1 MTDTKTTQRPVPWLA
16 LAGLGGFWLIGV
28 RMLSPQWSV
37 YDQYNYGWAV
47 PFLCAYLLWQRWPNR
62 PETGTVHLLPTITIL
77 AICALLLL
85 PTRVIVE
92 ANPIWRAGSW
102 AMALEL
108 VILTLG
114 MVYLAGG
121 KSWLRHFGFPVVFFL
136 IAVPWPSLW
145 EGAVVQNLMRVNT
158 AIVVEALTALGVP
171 ALAHGN
177 VIEISTGLV
186 GIDEACSGIRS
197 LQATLMIA
205 LFFGELYRLRVAR
218 RAWLVVAGVALA
230 LVSNLART
238 FVLVWVCTKS
248 GIGALDKWH
257 DPTGIAILLVCFG

>member
-1 MTDTKTTQRPVPWLA
+1 MTDTKTTQRPVLWLA

-62 PETGTVHLLPTITIL
+62 PEPGTARRLPTLTIL

-85 PTRVIVE
+85 PTRLIVE

-102 AMALEL
+102 AMALL
-108 VILTLG
+108 FVILTLG
-114 MVYLAGG
+114 LVYLAGG

-145 EGAVVQNLMRVNT
+145 EGAVVQTLMRVNT
-158 AIVVEALTALGVP
+158 GIVVEVLTALGVP
-171 ALAHGN
+171 APCPRETAHG
-177 VIEISTGLV
+177 TGHPRAGPGDGTGQPGL
-186 GIDEACSGIRS
+186 GIPPHP
-197 LQATLMIA
+197 
-205 LFFGELYRLRVAR
+205 R
-218 RAWLVVAGVALA
+218 RADRPG
-230 LVSNLART
+230 
-238 FVLVWVCTKS
+238 
-248 GIGALDKWH
+248 
-257 DPTGIAILLVCFG
+257 P